1 MQMRI
6 FYSYGRL
13 FLASWLFMGGLAL
26 QFVPSAAAV
35 AREARWREQ
44 QLQTIPVEE
53 RSQWIENR
61 DLEEGRAQAYLRVFG
76 VLMGGLG
83 FAAALRE
90 AAYLSARYGH

>member
-13 FLASWLFMGGLAL
+13 FLASWLFMGGVAL

-35 AREARWREQ
+35 ARDDRWRDR
-44 QLQTIPVEE
+44 QLQTIPVEQ
-53 RSQWIENR
+53 RAQWLEEH
-61 DLEEGRAQAYLRVFG
+61 DLAEGRAQAYLRFFG

>member
-1 MQMRI
+1 MQLRI

-13 FLASWLFMGGLAL
+13 FVASWLFMGGVAL
-26 QFVPSAAAV
+26 QFVPSASSV
-35 AREARWREQ
+35 GREARWREQ
-44 QLQTIPVEE
+44 QLQTIPAEQ
-53 RSQWIENR
+53 RAQWIENR
-61 DLEEGRAQAYLRVFG
+61 DLEEGRAQAYLRFFG